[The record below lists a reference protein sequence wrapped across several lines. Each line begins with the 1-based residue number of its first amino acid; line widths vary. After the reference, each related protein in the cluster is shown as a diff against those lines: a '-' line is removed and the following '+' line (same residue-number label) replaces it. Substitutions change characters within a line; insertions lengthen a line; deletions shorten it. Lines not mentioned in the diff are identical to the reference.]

1 MYINGEKKEFNK
13 DLTIEE
19 LLEEL
24 DIDKEKVV
32 VEVNKDIIPKDQY
45 NLKLNSEDRVEIVS
59 FVGGG

>member
-1 MYINGEKKEFNK
+1 MYINGEKREFNK